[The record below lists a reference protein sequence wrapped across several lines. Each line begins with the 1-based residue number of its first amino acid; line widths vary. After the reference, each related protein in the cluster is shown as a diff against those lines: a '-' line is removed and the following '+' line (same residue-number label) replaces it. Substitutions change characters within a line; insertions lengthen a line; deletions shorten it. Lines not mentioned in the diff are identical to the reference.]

1 MPADAPLGRGPKVRA
16 AVLAATIDELAEQG
30 YAAFAVEN
38 VAKRAGVHKTTVY
51 RRWPERDG
59 LIADALSESVT
70 TDIAIPDTGALEDDL
85 RQLARG
91 LVSWVKS
98 PGGQAVLAV
107 LLSERIG
114 ATRPPD
120 AVRHIFRD
128 RIRQALP
135 IVDRAVTRGQ
145 LPSGIDPSE
154 LVKAVVAPI
163 YFRAL
168 ITREKLTDAT
178 ADNAVRLALAGA
190 HSGVFG

>member
-1 MPADAPLGRGPKVRA
+1 MPADPPLGRGPKVRA
-16 AVLAATIDELAEQG
+16 AVLAATIDELAEHG

-38 VAKRAGVHKTTVY
+38 VAARAGVHKTTVY
-51 RRWPERDG
+51 RRWPERDA
-59 LIADALSESVT
+59 LIADALTESVST
-70 TDIAIPDTGALEDDL
+70 EIRIPDTGSIEDDL
-85 RQLARG
+85 RELAHG

-114 ATRPPD
+114 STPPPD

-128 RIRQALP
+128 RIRQSLP
-135 IVDRAVTRGQ
+135 VVGRAVARGE
-145 LPSGIDPSE
+145 LPPGIDPAE
-154 LVKAVVAPI
+154 LMKAVVAPI

-168 ITREKLTDAT
+168 ITREKLTATT

-190 HSGVFG
+190 RSGVFG